1 MARPR
6 SGEPRNK
13 LLAIRVT
20 DELWNTLD
28 RTWHAICAKGERV
41 TKEEFLSRLL
51 KNGLEKHKEES
62 GIPG

>member
-28 RTWHAICAKGERV
+28 RTWHAICARGERV

-51 KNGLEKHKEES
+51 KAGLEAHKAKG
-62 GIPG
+62 GITG

>member
-6 SGEPRNK
+6 SGEVRNK

-20 DELWNTLD
+20 DELWHTLD
-28 RTWHAICAKGERV
+28 RTWHAICAKGERI

-51 KNGLEKHKEES
+51 RAGLKAHEKGE
-62 GIPG
+62 I

>member
-20 DELWNTLD
+20 DQLWETLD
-28 RTWHAICAKGERV
+28 RTWHAICAKGERI

-51 KNGLEKHKEES
+51 KLGLDSHKAQGGIS
-62 GIPG
+62 G

>member
-1 MARPR
+1 MTRPR

-20 DELWNTLD
+20 NELWDTLD
-28 RTWHAICAKGERV
+28 RTWHTVCARGERV

-51 KNGLEKHKEES
+51 KAGLKTHES
-62 GIPG
+62 GRL

>member
-20 DELWNTLD
+20 DELWETLD
-28 RTWHAICAKGERV
+28 RTWHSICANGERI

-51 KNGLEKHKEES
+51 KVGLEGHKSS
-62 GIPG
+62 GA

>member
-20 DELWNTLD
+20 DELWETLD
-28 RTWHAICAKGERV
+28 RTWHAICANGERI

-51 KNGLEKHKEES
+51 KTGLENQKSS
-62 GIPG
+62 GA

>member
-51 KNGLEKHKEES
+51 KAGLDTHKAKGEVLE
-62 GIPG
+62 

>member
-28 RTWHAICAKGERV
+28 RTWHAICAKGERI

-51 KNGLEKHKEES
+51 KIGLKSHES
-62 GIPG
+62 GTE